1 MANVNIRVD
10 DTLKRETEGIL
21 SELGLS
27 MSAATNLFYKQIVRY
42 GGIPLDLRVERP
54 NAETRAA
61 IKEVQEMKRNPHLH
75 KGFDSVEALFED
87 LNSDED

>member
-10 DTLKRETEGIL
+10 DSLKRDTEVIL

-27 MSAATNLFYKQIVRY
+27 MSAATNLFYKQVVRF
-42 GGIPLDLRVERP
+42 GGIPFELKLNHPNVETLEAI
-54 NAETRAA
+54 AEVE
-61 IKEVQEMKRNPHLH
+61 KMERNPHLY

-87 LNSDED
+87 LNDEE